1 MRVAFLVIEY
11 VRAFTAKIEQNLANQ
26 TTCITAYKKALSTT
40 MDRIMN
46 VEEFEAVILEAKR
59 QDAELK
65 EQREKQPKKQTR
77 KLHYRE
83 VNGSY
88 IYCYGGIYDDIYGGR
103 RDAELKEPKETQPK
117 ETQPEKPQQTKH
129 YRVVNG
135 CTLYYYGGMYG
146 GR

>member
-1 MRVAFLVIEY
+1 
-11 VRAFTAKIEQNLANQ
+11 
-26 TTCITAYKKALSTT
+26 

-46 VEEFEAVILEAKR
+46 VEEFEAAILEAKR

-88 IYCYGGIYDDIYGGR
+88 IYCYGGIYDDIYGGSR
-103 RDAELKEPKETQPK
+103 QDTELKEPKETQPK
-117 ETQPEKPQQTKH
+117 ETQPKETQEPKPIKQTHKLN

>member
-1 MRVAFLVIEY
+1 
-11 VRAFTAKIEQNLANQ
+11 
-26 TTCITAYKKALSTT
+26 

-46 VEEFEAVILEAKR
+46 VEKFEAAILEAKR

-88 IYCYGGIYDDIYGGR
+88 IYCYGGIYDDIYGGSR
-103 RDAELKEPKETQPK
+103 QDTEETQPKETQPK
-117 ETQPEKPQQTKH
+117 ETQPKETQPKETQEPKPIKQTHKLN

>member
-1 MRVAFLVIEY
+1 
-11 VRAFTAKIEQNLANQ
+11 
-26 TTCITAYKKALSTT
+26 

-46 VEEFEAVILEAKR
+46 VEEFEADILEAKR

-88 IYCYGGIYDDIYGGR
+88 IYCYGGIYDDIYGGSR
-103 RDAELKEPKETQPK
+103 QDTELKEPKETQ
-117 ETQPEKPQQTKH
+117 EPQQIKH

>member
-1 MRVAFLVIEY
+1 
-11 VRAFTAKIEQNLANQ
+11 
-26 TTCITAYKKALSTT
+26 

-46 VEEFEAVILEAKR
+46 VEKFEADILEAER

-88 IYCYGGIYDDIYGGR
+88 IYCYGGIYDDIYGGSR
-103 RDAELKEPKETQPK
+103 QDTEETQPK
-117 ETQPEKPQQTKH
+117 ETQPKEPQPKETQEPKPIKQTHKLN

-135 CTLYYYGGMYG
+135 CTLYYYSGMYG

>member
-1 MRVAFLVIEY
+1 M
-11 VRAFTAKIEQNLANQ
+11 N
-26 TTCITAYKKALSTT
+26 
-40 MDRIMN
+40 RIMN
-46 VEEFEAVILEAKR
+46 VEEFEAAILEAKR
-59 QDAELK
+59 QDAELAELK
-65 EQREKQPKKQTR
+65 KQKEKQPRKQTR

-88 IYCYGGIYDDIYGGR
+88 IYCYGGIYDDIYGGSR
-103 RDAELKEPKETQPK
+103 QDTEETQPKETQPK
-117 ETQPEKPQQTKH
+117 ETQETQPKETQEPKPIKQTHKLN